1 MLLIRG
7 GKIHNAID
15 PEAFTAD
22 ILICDGKIREIA
34 ENISCEGAEIYD
46 ASGMDVYPGF
56 IDAHTHIGMFGYS
69 ADSKDD
75 VEEYDRCTPQHRGI
89 DGINVLEDTFAKAL
103 RGGVTCVCDGP
114 GSVGCMAGTHLAL
127 KTYGHR
133 IDDMVV
139 KDPVAMKI
147 ALGGNPK
154 RHTKDHVTTRMSL
167 AATIRDALKKAKIYA
182 QRKERAA
189 GDPDKEPPYDPK
201 MEALLPV
208 IRKEIPLKAHVQRGD
223 DIFTAIR
230 IAKECD
236 VLLTLEHAADAGL
249 MVEDLAKEGY
259 PIAAGPYGNQK
270 TRWENAH
277 QHPSTAVKLIEAG
290 CSVSVMT
297 DSPVMSEDY
306 LPLAAGL
313 LMREG
318 LDAFRALQT
327 ITINP
332 ARHLGIADR
341 VGSLEVGKDADIV
354 VAKGCPMEITVK
366 PEAVFINGV
375 KVYSVTEEM

>member
-7 GKIHNAID
+7 GRIHTAVD
-15 PEAFTAD
+15 PEVLQAD
-22 ILICDGKIREIA
+22 ILIEDGKIIRIEADIRQ
-34 ENISCEGAEIYD
+34 EGAEVFD

-69 ADSKDD
+69 SDSKDD
-75 VEEYDRCTPQHRGI
+75 VEEYDRCTPQHRGV
-89 DGINVLEDTFAKAL
+89 DGINPLEDTFAKAV

-114 GSVGCMAGTHLAL
+114 GSVGCMAGTHVAL

-133 IDDMVV
+133 IDDMIL

-147 ALGGNPK
+147 ALGSNPK
-154 RHTKDHVTTRMSL
+154 RASKDHATTRMSL
-167 AATIRDALKKAKIYA
+167 AATIRDALNRAKAYDR
-182 QRKERAA
+182 RKRQAA
-189 GDPDKEPPYDPK
+189 GDPFKEPAYDPK

-230 IAKECD
+230 LAKECD
-236 VLLTLEHAADAGL
+236 VLLTLEHVADAGL
-249 MVEDLAKEGY
+249 MVEDLAKEGF
-259 PIAAGPYGNQK
+259 PIAVGPYGNQK
-270 TRWENAH
+270 TKWENAH
-277 QHPSTAVKLIEAG
+277 QSPASAVKLIEAG

-332 ARHLGIADR
+332 ARHLGVADR

-354 VAKGCPMEITVK
+354 VAKGCPMQMTVK

-375 KVYSVTEEM
+375 KVYCSAE